1 MLAKD
6 IANSQNFFKTCDSLE
21 SHARDLIANG
31 ADHRIYGAVKNLR
44 YALGVFCTHEGSF
57 EEDGEDNSLR
67 SLAALMCE
75 TIYNLDMIVASES
88 KSLDTRVLDII
99 SQVTR
104 ECSPMQ
110 VVFAI
115 SDTEVE
121 G

>member
-6 IANSQNFFKTCDSLE
+6 IANSQNFFKTCDRLE
-21 SHARDLIANG
+21 SHARDLVASG
-31 ADHRIYGAVKNLR
+31 ADRRIYSTVKNLR

-67 SLAALMCE
+67 NLAALMCE
-75 TIYNLDMIVASES
+75 TIYNLDMIVASEAE
-88 KSLDTRVLDII
+88 SLNARVLDII

-115 SDTEVE
+115 SDSEVE
-121 G
+121 E

>member
-57 EEDGEDNSLR
+57 EEDGEDNSQR
-67 SLAALMCE
+67 
-75 TIYNLDMIVASES
+75 
-88 KSLDTRVLDII
+88 R
-99 SQVTR
+99 
-104 ECSPMQ
+104 
-110 VVFAI
+110 
-115 SDTEVE
+115 
-121 G
+121 